1 MQLNLNIVFRLV
13 TRMIKKIWTL
23 WAKALGQKS
32 GTTDLDADIVAIIRT
47 IILMGYMITNI
58 CIVAGIIK
66 HWRN

>member
-1 MQLNLNIVFRLV
+1 MKPLILNIIYRL
-13 TRMIKKIWTL
+13 MMSLKKLWTL

-47 IILMGYMITNI
+47 IILIGYMVTNI